1 VPVEP
6 LPPAFAEQ
14 ITFLFVE
21 DLERSH
27 AFYGGVLALPL
38 ALDQGTCR
46 IYRVCGGAYLGVCE
60 RPGRVEPEGI
70 IVTLVTGDVEGWH
83 RRLTGGGVP
92 VVRPPGRSDEYRVFH
107 AFYRDPDGYLVET
120 QRFLDPAWD
129 RRPPAGPGADDAGT
143 ILPDPREQP

>member
-1 VPVEP
+1 MPDDP
-6 LPPAFAEQ
+6 LPPAPPFAEQ

-27 AFYGGVLALPL
+27 GFSAGVLGLPQ

-46 IYRVCGGAYLGVCE
+46 IYRVTGSADLGICE
-60 RPGRVEPEGI
+60 RPGRVEPEGL
-70 IVTLVTGDVEGWH
+70 IVTLVTDDVEAWH
-83 RRLTGGGVP
+83 RRIAAAGVP
-92 VVRPPGRSDEYRVFH
+92 VVQPPGRSGEYRVFH

-129 RRPPAGPGADDAGT
+129 DRPPPAAG
-143 ILPDPREQP
+143 